1 MNNLNFQ
8 VLSREDFFID
18 HLTVNKT
25 KDIPIRVFKCTK
37 NMRKWERFMYV
48 YKGKIT
54 VNTDKNSVVCSAGE
68 IMYLPYD
75 VVYTSEWESE
85 SEIGYITIEF
95 IVSKK
100 NGERFALSDSVQNI
114 VKDKNGV
121 FLNLFEKIFNTVAKG
136 EIGYRIKASSI
147 LYEIFHLMILDN
159 IKKDLKNT
167 HNDIYKAIL
176 YIENNYV
183 EDISV
188 EKLASMCTMSQS
200 KFRKCFHEYSGMS
213 PIKYKNA
220 LRAKKAAELL
230 ETGEYTVSEAA
241 YMVGIDDLAYFN
253 RVFKKAYGRNP
264 KDFKG

>member
-1 MNNLNFQ
+1 MNSLNFQ
-8 VLSREDFFID
+8 ALLREDFFIE
-18 HLTVNKT
+18 HLTANRT
-25 KDIPIRVFKCTK
+25 KDKPVRVFKCTK

-48 YKGKIT
+48 TKGKIT
-54 VNTDKNSVVCSAGE
+54 INTDKGTVSCSAGE

-85 SEIGYITIEF
+85 SEIGYITLEF
-95 IVSKK
+95 VITERS
-100 NGERFALSDSVQNI
+100 GERFALSDSVQTI
-114 VKDKNGV
+114 IKDKNGTY
-121 FLNLFEKIFNTVAKG
+121 LNLFEKVYATIAKG
-136 EIGYRIKASSI
+136 ELGYRIKACSL
-147 LYEIFHLMILDN
+147 LYDIFHLMILDD

-167 HNDIYKAIL
+167 HRDIYKAIL
-176 YIENNYV
+176 HIENNYI

-188 EKLASMCTMSQS
+188 EKLAEMCAMSQS
-200 KFRKCFHEYSGMS
+200 KFRKCFHEYSGTS

-241 YMVGIDDLAYFN
+241 YTVGFDDLAYFN

-264 KDFKG
+264 KNFKG